1 MSLIADLKA
10 TVWKELVIMP
20 AEYKA
25 LLKAYL
31 LEGMV
36 NS

>member
-1 MSLIADLKA
+1 MSFIADLQEK
-10 TVWKELVIMP
+10 VWKELVIMP

-25 LLKAYL
+25 LLKGYL